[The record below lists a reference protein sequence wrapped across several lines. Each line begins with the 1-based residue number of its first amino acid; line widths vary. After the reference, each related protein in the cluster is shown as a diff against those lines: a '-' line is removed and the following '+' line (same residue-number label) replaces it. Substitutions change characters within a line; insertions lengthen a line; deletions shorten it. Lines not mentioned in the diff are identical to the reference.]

1 MLDLNSSIQYI
12 KGVGEK
18 KAGLFHK
25 LGIFS
30 VRDLIEHYPRTY
42 EDRSDK
48 KTVLQ
53 CESGSVACIEATMI
67 SQVKEHFV
75 RKGMTLYK
83 CDFTD
88 GHTVIHVTLFNN
100 KYLAAALKLYGS
112 YILYGKIERTLT
124 SASMASPEIEKA
136 ENSDAI
142 RPVYHAT
149 GRLNSKAIEKVI
161 KTALENSDRFEETLP
176 AEIRLE
182 YKLVSLDFAIRQI
195 HFPQDRESLEK
206 ARDRLI
212 FEELL
217 ALQLGLLKL
226 KGRRKVRT
234 KAVLKTDHTDAF
246 LKLLPFKPT
255 GAQERAMRECC
266 ADMASGYPMNRL
278 LQGDVGSGKTAVAAG
293 IIYTAVKNGYQCAL
307 MAPTEI
313 LAAQHAE
320 TLLEMLGNA
329 GIKTDLLTGST
340 SKKEKRRIKEALI
353 DGETD
358 LVIGTHALIQ
368 NDVEFKNLGLVIT
381 DEQHRFG
388 VNQRANLAMK
398 GEEVHTLVMSAT
410 PIPRT
415 LALMIYGDLDISV
428 LDELPPGRQTV
439 RTDVVDSRYHKR
451 IYTFIKK
458 QIAAGNQ
465 AYIVCPLVE
474 EGENTDM
481 ISAEKYAEELANG
494 DFKGINIGLLH
505 GKMKPAQKENVMR
518 AFADGDIKLLVATTV
533 IEVGVDVPAATVMV
547 IENAERFGLSQL
559 HQLRGRVGRGK
570 AQSYCILVSDNKSDT
585 AMQRLKTMKKYSDG
599 FKIADEDLKLRGPG
613 DFFGNRQHGLPDLK
627 IADMLE
633 DMETLKKCR
642 QCADRILAED
652 FNLDLPKYKALAN
665 RISDLFRNSV
675 SN

>member
-100 KYLAAALKLYGS
+100 KYLAAALRLYGS

-505 GKMKPAQKENVMR
+505 GKMKPAQKENAMR